1 MQVSSKIDH
10 LIQKLNELKPS
21 LSNNA
26 EIDAEQFKEI
36 LKETLEISD
45 NENPSSESIASLV
58 EQKKRDLTP
67 YWVDPN
73 YGYDPQNPRKPNML
87 ELTKAISGKSSE
99 ELRLAPDKNWEK
111 INRSASQILY
121 GVVGSNKDTRD
132 WSSIMAAEDILAVAQ
147 IETGKMYE
155 PKVDVESIL
164 NDDGEIIDQIAILKD
179 KNENTLQVLP
189 EDISSAEEI
198 LQNYGATRASVPDD
212 LDEKIV
218 SHIFDDTFLNFL
230 KTFDQNLPEL
240 EKLALQ
246 TTTEH
251 ISKRLIDEIP
261 MHELEK
267 L

>member
-1 MQVSSKIDH
+1 
-10 LIQKLNELKPS
+10 
-21 LSNNA
+21 
-26 EIDAEQFKEI
+26 
-36 LKETLEISD
+36 LKETLEISTT
-45 NENPSSESIASLV
+45 ENPCSESIASLV

-87 ELTKAISGKSSE
+87 ELMKAISGKSSE
-99 ELRLAPDKNWEK
+99 ELYSSADISWDQ
-111 INRSASQILY
+111 INQSASQILY

-132 WSSIMAAEDILAVAQ
+132 WSSIMAAENTLAAAQ

-155 PKVDVESIL
+155 PKVDIESIL
-164 NDDGEIIDQIAILKD
+164 NDDGEILDQIAILKD

-198 LQNYGATRASVPDD
+198 LRNYGATKASVPDD
-212 LDEKIV
+212 LDERVI
-218 SHIFDDTFLNFL
+218 SGTFDDSFLNFL
-230 KTFDQNLPEL
+230 QTFDQNPSKL

-246 TTTEH
+246 TATEN
-251 ISKRLIDEIP
+251 ISKRLADEIP
-261 MHELEK
+261 QHELEK